1 MDTIWDHD
9 AADAKARADYIA
21 TRYYFDVFSDGDH
34 PSMVEERPSVRRCR
48 FCGRDETAVTFKKK
62 AHAVSE
68 ALGNKHLLSYR
79 ECDACNAF
87 FGQAY
92 EDALVKY
99 IGALRTF
106 MMVLGKN
113 GVPSYKSPD
122 GKMRIDVKDG
132 HTVVRI
138 RAEKDEIPSFRP
150 DGGALVFH
158 TATDKGVTIWYRYPS
173 MKVDQTV
180 YPEMWSSAL
189 VSPTDL
195 MNRVRDY
202 CQNSLQ
208 QEIEWI
214 HQITGGT
221 GDLPSCT
228 VREKEICSLLGQI
241 QTELPQELSQHA

>member
-1 MDTIWDHD
+1 MTEERREAFYMDTIWDHD

-79 ECDACNAF
+79 ECDDCNAF

-122 GKMRIDVKDG
+122 GKLRIDVKDG
-132 HTVVRI
+132 Q
-138 RAEKDEIPSFRP
+138 
-150 DGGALVFH
+150 ALQ
-158 TATDKGVTIWYRYPS
+158 R
-173 MKVDQTV
+173 
-180 YPEMWSSAL
+180 
-189 VSPTDL
+189 
-195 MNRVRDY
+195 R
-202 CQNSLQ
+202 
-208 QEIEWI
+208 WI
-214 HQITGGT
+214 K
-221 GDLPSCT
+221 
-228 VREKEICSLLGQI
+228 RR
-241 QTELPQELSQHA
+241 